1 MLALSILKACLIL
14 PLGTEQKVKS
24 MKINMKFGLSTLL
37 AAMLLVSMAFVPA
50 VSAAEVDVTE
60 NTADGD
66 IGIQSLVKSVPISG
80 DLEPTSDTDTFS
92 FDVPT
97 GAGWDRVTADVLVS
111 SINPLDAFGDISIE
125 LVDPNGNKV
134 DGDTIYGETHLNFD
148 YSPGYDLTA
157 GTWHI
162 YVKGVDLNGHP
173 GYDGG
178 AYIYN

>member
-1 MLALSILKACLIL
+1 
-14 PLGTEQKVKS
+14 
-24 MKINMKFGLSTLL
+24 MKINMRFGIGALL
-37 AAMLLVSMAFVPA
+37 TAMLLVSMAFVPA
-50 VSAAEVDVTE
+50 VSATEVTNVTE
-60 NTADGD
+60 NTEDRN

-80 DLEPTSDTDTFS
+80 YLKPTSETDTFS
-92 FDVPT
+92 FYVPA

-111 SINPLDAFGDISIE
+111 NIHTLDAFGDISIE
-125 LVDPNGNKV
+125 LVDPDDKKV
-134 DGDTIYGETHLNFD
+134 DGDTLYGETHLNFD

-162 YVKGVDLNGHP
+162 YVKGVDLNGQP